1 MRVTTTE
8 TKPEIGTFDS
18 FSMRISSRLYVK
30 VIRPG
35 TRPVAKFAQNNFNWR
50 SIMTK
55 AFMIRNKKQ
64 MWVAMHSATL
74 KKRKPSL
81 FLGSWKCSKLF
92 VWAK

>member
-1 MRVTTTE
+1 MRVATTE

-35 TRPVAKFAQNNFNWR
+35 TRPVAKFAQNNFNWI
-50 SIMTK
+50 IMTK

-74 KKRKPSL
+74 KKRKPSF
-81 FLGSWKCSKLF
+81 FLGSWKCAGLF
-92 VWAK
+92 VRRGC